1 MTPSE
6 DQHRSNVNALAR
18 FNDQVFPYTAS
29 LALPVVDRRVQ
40 VLLQD
45 NLDGGVL
52 ETILPPE
59 PQPVVARLAHG
70 LDKVLFKYVIYQ
82 MIYIVFL
89 ILHSPSVQ
97 WARDPRTGTLNI
109 DSEFENLPA
118 IQDFDSDR
126 LRPYVTSSRDEV
138 GHALGECPANFE
150 CRRSSPWRD
159 AKDGVSW
166 ARRPHSALSSPT
178 SIC

>member
-1 MTPSE
+1 MAPSE

-18 FNDQVFPYTAS
+18 FNDQVFAYTAS

-40 VLLQD
+40 VLLED
-45 NLDGGVL
+45 NLDGGAL

-89 ILHSPSVQ
+89 YFVVLPSSGLETQERGRSTLIPSSKIYRRYKISIL
-97 WARDPRTGTLNI
+97 I
-109 DSEFENLPA
+109 DSDPMLPA
-118 IQDFDSDR
+118 LEMR
-126 LRPYVTSSRDEV
+126 
-138 GHALGECPANFE
+138 
-150 CRRSSPWRD
+150 
-159 AKDGVSW
+159 
-166 ARRPHSALSSPT
+166 
-178 SIC
+178 